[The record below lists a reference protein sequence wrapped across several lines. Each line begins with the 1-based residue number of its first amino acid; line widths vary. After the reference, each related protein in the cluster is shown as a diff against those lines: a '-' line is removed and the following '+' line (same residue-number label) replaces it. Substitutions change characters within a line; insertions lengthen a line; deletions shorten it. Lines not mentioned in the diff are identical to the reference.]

1 MPPDF
6 FNLFAFF
13 KTGSARFDKV
23 EIHGLMLLFDFRI
36 TGSHDDKVAVDA
48 VADKGLLAVEHY
60 MITIFHGRCFH
71 FGQIAARVWLCHGN
85 RRDNIAGNAAGQIFA
100 LLFL

>member
-6 FNLFAFF
+6 FYLFAFF

-36 TGSHDDKVAVDA
+36 ACRHDDKIAVDA
-48 VADKGLLAVEHY
+48 VADEGLLSVEHD
-60 MITIFHGRCFH
+60 MIAVFHGRCFH
-71 FGQIAARVWLCHGN
+71 FSQIAACVWLRHGN
-85 RRDNIAGNAAGQIFA
+85 RSDNVAGNAAGQIFE
-100 LLFL
+100 LLFF